1 MSEKALKKAAAP
13 KEAVASVCGALEEA
27 TFFLIRC
34 SLQLNGKISVECVE
48 LRVVASERLLNQF
61 SLSLKAALKSV
72 AFLTVC
78 AFHKH
83 LRRVLVASYVGDL
96 NS

>member
-34 SLQLNGKISVECVE
+34 WLQLNSKISVECVE
-48 LRVVASERLLNQF
+48 LRVVVSERLLYQF
-61 SLSLKAALKSV
+61 L
-72 AFLTVC
+72 FR
-78 AFHKH
+78 
-83 LRRVLVASYVGDL
+83 LRRRLKVWHSYHFAL
-96 NS
+96 FTSI

>member
-34 SLQLNGKISVECVE
+34 SLQLNGKISVECAE
-48 LRVVASERLLNQF
+48 LRVVASVCLLYQF
-61 SLSLKAALKSV
+61 S
-72 AFLTVC
+72 FR
-78 AFHKH
+78 
-83 LRRVLVASYVGDL
+83 LRRRLKVWHSYQFALFTNIEGVFW
-96 NS
+96 